1 MSQGGNGFVMLQPG
15 MAHWFPLTPSRLSV
29 CIGFLITVRGWVLA
43 LFGQLLQRF
52 GDIKVVPFRRARSK
66 KAGGPSVSMYFAD
79 PLSDLIDDDESFS
92 GRPIQQLSPSL
103 YVSGAKAVVIRY
115 VNWPEL
121 KILREGKFEKIY
133 LLIDDDLEGLDDA
146 QELPADYRE
155 RMIKY
160 RDGPFRQLCD
170 MVTDVVAP
178 SEHILRSYRRQRTL
192 QLEPA
197 QCHKLPELNHHS
209 DTGRLEIVFAGTRS
223 HLQDFEHVAVAMKDV
238 LQRHPEARLTTFLK
252 GHVPDFLKKLPN
264 AVHLAPMGWQQ
275 YRSFVG
281 LNKYHIAVAPAL
293 PTSFNRARSISKL
306 HDHAA
311 LGAAGL
317 YTRQAPFDRIVS
329 HGQTGVLLGNDPGE
343 WRETLFELAA
353 KREKVRKIARGGQ
366 ILSRTLG
373 SRRRVRSFWQREL
386 NF

>member
-1 MSQGGNGFVMLQPG
+1 MYFED
-15 MAHWFPLTPSRLSV
+15 PLT
-29 CIGFLITVRGWVLA
+29 
-43 LFGQLLQRF
+43 
-52 GDIKVVPFRRARSK
+52 
-66 KAGGPSVSMYFAD
+66 
-79 PLSDLIDDDESFS
+79 DLIDSDETFS

-103 YVSGAKAVVIRY
+103 YVCGSKAVVIRY
-115 VNWPEL
+115 ANWQEL
-121 KILREGKFEKIY
+121 KILREGNFERIY

-146 QELPADYRE
+146 QELPSDYRQ
-155 RMIKY
+155 RLIKY
-160 RDGPFRQLCD
+160 RDGPFRKLCE

-197 QCHKLPELNHHS
+197 QCHKLSGLTHHS
-209 DTGRLEIVFAGTRS
+209 NTDTLEIVFAGTRS
-223 HLQDFEHVAVAMKDV
+223 HVQDFEHVALAVTEV
-238 LQRHPEARLTTFLK
+238 LRLHPEARLTTFLK
-252 GHVPDFLKKLPN
+252 GHVPRFLKKLPN
-264 AVHLAPMGWQQ
+264 VVHLAPMGWQQ
-275 YRSFVG
+275 YRSFVSS
-281 LNKYHIAVAPAL
+281 NKFHIAVAPAL

-329 HGQTGVLLGNDPGE
+329 HDQTGVLLGNDPAE
-343 WRETLFELAA
+343 WRDTLIDLAG
-353 KREKVRKIARGGQ
+353 KREKVRKLARGGQ

-373 SRRRVRSFWQREL
+373 NSRRVRNFWQAEL

>member
-1 MSQGGNGFVMLQPG
+1 M
-15 MAHWFPLTPSRLSV
+15 
-29 CIGFLITVRGWVLA
+29 A
-43 LFGQLLQRF
+43 LFGPLLQRF

-79 PLSDLIDDDESFS
+79 PLIDLIDDDESFS

-103 YVSGAKAVVIRY
+103 YVCGARAVVIRY
-115 VNWPEL
+115 ANWHEL
-121 KILREGKFEKIY
+121 KILREGKFERIY
-133 LLIDDDLEGLDDA
+133 LLIDDDLEALEEA
-146 QELPADYRE
+146 QELPSDYRE
-155 RMIKY
+155 RLIKY

-170 MVTDVVAP
+170 LVTDVVAP

-197 QCHKLPELNHHS
+197 QCHRLPVLTHHS
-209 DTGRLEIVFAGTRS
+209 ATGRLEIVFAGTRS
-223 HLQDFEHVAVAMKDV
+223 HLQDLEHVAVAVTDV
-238 LQRHPEARLTTFLK
+238 LRCHPEARLTTFLK
-252 GHVPDFLKKLPN
+252 GHVPNFLKKLPN

-275 YRSFVG
+275 YRSFVDA
-281 LNKYHIAVAPAL
+281 NKFHIAVAPAL

-329 HGQTGVLLGNDPGE
+329 QGKTGMLLGNDPGE
-343 WRETLFELAA
+343 WRETLFELAS
-353 KREKVRKIARGGQ
+353 KRDRVRKLARGGQ

-373 SRRRVRSFWQREL
+373 NRRRVRNFWQEEL